1 MDDESFQPTHL
12 DLMAG
17 IQPLVEKSK
26 NSTDEWCFE
35 NLPEFGIGERRT
47 IETLAPIV
55 FNGATHLGAAH
66 AFAHMDPPTPW
77 ITWITTLWNAS
88 LNQNLLH
95 PDVSPKAAMFE
106 RHVIKWLAPFYNMS
120 GGHMTPG
127 STISNLTAL
136 WVARDTARIDRIV
149 TSMDSHLSIQKAA
162 NILGLKL
169 LKLKTNLKGEIDINE
184 IPRDLSKSALV
195 LTAGTTASGAIDDLK
210 IKKEAAWLHIDAAWA
225 GPLRLSD
232 NFTNILDGIENADS
246 VSISGHKWFFQ
257 PKESGLILFKDVL
270 TANKTI
276 SATSGYL
283 TTENVGILGSHG
295 AIALPLMA
303 TLIAWGKT
311 GLIERLE
318 RSMKLSIQLWQ
329 RLNEHSELIVFNKP
343 TTGVILW
350 RLNTHNQTKEL
361 FSLLPTGSASF
372 IEYKNQF
379 WIRNVAANPSMDIEF
394 LWKNIDLALIRF
406 KK

>member
-12 DLMAG
+12 DLLAG
-17 IQPLVEKSK
+17 IQPLVENSTK
-26 NSTDEWCFE
+26 STDELCFE

-47 IETLAPIV
+47 ITTLAPIV
-55 FNGATHLGAAH
+55 FNGAAHLGAAH

-95 PDVSPKAAMFE
+95 PDVSPKATMFE
-106 RHVIKWLAPFYNMS
+106 DQVIKWLAPFYNMS

-136 WVARDTARIDRIV
+136 WVARDTAHIDRII
-149 TSMDSHLSIQKAA
+149 TSIDSHLSIQKAA

-169 LKLKTNLKGEIDINE
+169 LKLNTNLKGEININE
-184 IPRDLSKSALV
+184 IPEDLSTSALV
-195 LTAGTTASGAIDDLK
+195 LTAGTTASGAIDDLRVE
-210 IKKEAAWLHIDAAWA
+210 KEAAWLHVDAAWA

-232 NFTNILDGIENADS
+232 NFTNLLDGIENADS

-257 PKESGLILFKDVL
+257 PKESGLILFKDVSK
-270 TANKTI
+270 ANQTI
-276 SATSGYL
+276 SASSGYL
-283 TTENVGILGSHG
+283 TTNNVGILGSHG

-311 GLIERLE
+311 GLIERLD
-318 RSMKLSIQLWQ
+318 RSMNVSLQLWEK
-329 RLNEHSELIVFNKP
+329 LNERSELIVFNKP

-350 RLNTHNQTKEL
+350 RLNTHNRTKEL
-361 FSLLPTGSASF
+361 FSLLPAGTASF

-379 WIRNVAANPSMDIEF
+379 WIRNVAANPSVDVEV
-394 LWKNIDLALIRF
+394 LWKIIDRALDRL

>member
-1 MDDESFQPTHL
+1 MDDESFQPTHR

-17 IQPLVEKSK
+17 IQPLVEKST

-55 FNGATHLGAAH
+55 FNGAAHLGAAH

-210 IKKEAAWLHIDAAWA
+210 IKKEAHGCTSMQL
-225 GPLRLSD
+225 
-232 NFTNILDGIENADS
+232 
-246 VSISGHKWFFQ
+246 
-257 PKESGLILFKDVL
+257 GLGRC
-270 TANKTI
+270 
-276 SATSGYL
+276 GYL
-283 TTENVGILGSHG
+283 TIS
-295 AIALPLMA
+295 
-303 TLIAWGKT
+303 LI
-311 GLIERLE
+311 
-318 RSMKLSIQLWQ
+318 
-329 RLNEHSELIVFNKP
+329 
-343 TTGVILW
+343 
-350 RLNTHNQTKEL
+350 
-361 FSLLPTGSASF
+361 
-372 IEYKNQF
+372 F
-379 WIRNVAANPSMDIEF
+379 WMV
-394 LWKNIDLALIRF
+394 
-406 KK
+406 

>member
-1 MDDESFQPTHL
+1 MDDESFQPTHR

-17 IQPLVEKSK
+17 IQPLVEKST
-26 NSTDEWCFE
+26 NSIDEWCFE

-55 FNGATHLGAAH
+55 FNGAAHLGAAH

-318 RSMKLSIQLWQ
+318 RSMELSIQLWQ
-329 RLNEHSELIVFNKP
+329 RLTEHSELIVFNKP